1 MTIKK
6 FLKLC
11 ENQEITNIQIVEFIS
26 KSLEVEYLND
36 KQKKNIAADET
47 TYEIKAQINNK
58 YVQVNANY
66 LSQEIIDLLIFKSQ
80 NIESNYQDT
89 LITKKEKNSFVA
101 PQDIYLKDTLSLG
114 NYNSLKEKYK
124 YVTDLE
130 LYYSIESTSKRIVNL
145 HGLDISTNKTV
156 KSFCCEASAKNKNN
170 NYTYDDTIY
179 VSTNEPINFKVI
191 VENVL
196 DKASKQVNPV
206 KLPSGKYNVL
216 LSSTFTSKI
225 LRESLSLY
233 SKEEIRKKTSC
244 LNNKLNKKIFSDK
257 ITIIEDP
264 TNEKYPGYTKFDN
277 EGTNTAYKEI
287 VKNGV
292 LKTYLY
298 NNKEAILESKE
309 STGNNFGTI
318 SATNLY
324 IKPGSTSSIDIL
336 KSIKNGLYITKY
348 LESGGTTLN
357 KDTGIISVQVF
368 GFIIKNG
375 KITKSFEPCILTT
388 SIFDLFS
395 NILQI
400 SNSLAFKTLTVGSPE
415 LLVENMSISSN

>member
-47 TYEIKAQINNK
+47 TYEIKAQINDK
-58 YVQVNANY
+58 YVQLNTNY

-101 PQDIYLKDTLSLG
+101 PQDIYLEDTLSLG

-145 HGLDISTNKTV
+145 HGLDISTTKTV
-156 KSFCCEASAKNKNN
+156 KSFYCEASAKNKGNT
-170 NYTYDDTIY
+170 YTYDDIVY
-179 VSTNEPINFKVI
+179 VATNESINFKEI
-191 VENVL
+191 IENVL

-206 KLPSGKYNVL
+206 KLPSDKYNVL
-216 LSSTFTSKI
+216 LSSSFTSKI

-287 VKNGV
+287 VENGV

-298 NNKEAILESKE
+298 NNKEAILENKE

-324 IKPGSTSSIDIL
+324 IKTGTTSSFDIL
-336 KSIKNGLYITKY
+336 KNIEDGLYITNY
-348 LESGGTTLN
+348 LESGGTMLN
-357 KDTGIISVQVF
+357 KTTGIISVQVF

-395 NILQI
+395 NVLQI
-400 SNSLAFKTLTVGSPE
+400 SDSLAFKTLTVGSPE